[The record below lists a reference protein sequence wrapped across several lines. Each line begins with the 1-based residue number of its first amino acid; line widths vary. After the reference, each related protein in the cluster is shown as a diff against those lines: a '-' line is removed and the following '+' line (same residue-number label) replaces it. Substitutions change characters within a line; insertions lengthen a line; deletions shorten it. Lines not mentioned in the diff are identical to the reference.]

1 MYKETTIMN
10 ITVKVFR
17 YHPDNGKEG
26 KFVDYSVR
34 LEPGM
39 SVLDIL
45 HQIHDEQDGTL
56 AYRYSCRGAI
66 CGTCAIMINNKPRL
80 ACKTQVS
87 DLIKESNAITLKP
100 LSNMKII
107 KDLVVD
113 KREFWSSIKE
123 TMPWLV
129 REKDMPDEKINYETR
144 LDTPHLDQLNRSA
157 DCIKCTC
164 CYADCPKINEAPE
177 FIGPATS
184 IQIYKQMFD
193 PRDMKIDQRLEVSSA
208 QNGVFE
214 CDKHA
219 NCVKICPKDCRPL
232 RAITFIQNKVNEK

>member
-1 MYKETTIMN
+1 MN
-10 ITVKVFR
+10 IPIKIFR
-17 YHPDNGKEG
+17 FNPENGKSG
-26 KFVDYSVR
+26 NLVDYPVK

-39 SVLDIL
+39 SVLDLL

-66 CGTCAIMINNKPRL
+66 CGTCAIKINGIARL

-87 DLIKESNAITLKP
+87 ELLKENETITLEP
-100 LSNMKII
+100 LANMGVI

-113 KREFWSSIKE
+113 RRPFWETIRA

-129 REKDMPDEKINYETR
+129 RENDLPDERMNYEIK
-144 LDTPHLDQLNRSA
+144 LNKFHLDQLNRAA
-157 DCIKCTC
+157 DCIKCGS
-164 CYADCPKINEAPE
+164 CYSDCLKVEESPE
-177 FIGPATS
+177 FIGPAAL

-193 PRDMKIDQRLEVSSA
+193 PIDIETEQRIKISA
-208 QNGVFE
+208 AKGGAFD

-219 NCVKICPKDCRPL
+219 NCVKVCPKDCRPL
-232 RAITFIQNKVNEK
+232 RAITFIQNRIKR